1 MIKLSSRKSIES
13 ANNDTEWI
21 LNAKKNSTK
30 KYEKL
35 IIATNKIFFLKLS
48 FCIINFNNIIEKK
61 KIVINSYLMRF
72 ILFLTLFFS
81 FNTLNA
87 TSFVDSV
94 RKSFGKES
102 GCYNNSMKDGI
113 KSNYSPSAKKSQK
126 NKK

>member
-35 IIATNKIFFLKLS
+35 IIATNKIFFLKLI
-48 FCIINFNNIIEKK
+48 FCIINFKNFIEKK